1 MNREKRIV
9 DGAEYDPSYFWRIVN
24 EAKNQHREGL
34 IMLNEAADIA
44 LSDLSMRMIG
54 TKWEPTDE
62 EIITVRQ
69 IDAQYRI
76 SQSTKRSHPIVRRI
90 K

>member
-1 MNREKRIV
+1 MTREKRIV
-9 DGAEYDPSYFWRIVN
+9 DGTEYDPSCFWRIVN
-24 EAKNQHREGL
+24 EARKQNHEGL

-76 SQSTKRSHPIVRRI
+76 SQSTKRSHPLVRRI